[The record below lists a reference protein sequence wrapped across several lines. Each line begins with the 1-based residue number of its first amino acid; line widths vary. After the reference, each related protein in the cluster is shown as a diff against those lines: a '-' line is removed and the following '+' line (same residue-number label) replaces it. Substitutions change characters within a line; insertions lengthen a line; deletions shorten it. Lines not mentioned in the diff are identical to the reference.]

1 VLLNCG
7 KIKDLHGRML
17 MSDGW
22 QGYDS
27 LMLIVSTDVHALDFW
42 FDIKDVY
49 LAR

>member
-1 VLLNCG
+1 VLNCR
-7 KIKDLHGRML
+7 KKDLHDRIL

-22 QGYDS
+22 LGYDS
-27 LMLIVSTDVHALDFW
+27 LMWIESTDMHALGFW

>member
-1 VLLNCG
+1 VLNCR
-7 KIKDLHGRML
+7 KIKDLHDRML

-22 QGYDS
+22 LGYDS
-27 LMLIVSTDVHALDFW
+27 LMDMHALGFW